1 MRSIEEHRQQI
12 ESRGVKIVAISVDP
26 PQVTKEHAARRGY
39 SFLFLADE
47 TLEVIGRYDL
57 VHKGGSGSSDI
68 ARPAEFLL
76 NPQGVV
82 RWRNLTES
90 YRVRAKGE
98 QILEALDRAGVPA
111 AGPTEPNESRG
122 DRNAAP
128 NRSPVAPP
136 VPVPAR

>member
-1 MRSIEEHRQQI
+1 MRSLEEHKQQI

-26 PQVTKEHAARRGY
+26 PHVTKEHAAKRGY

-47 TLEVIGRYDL
+47 KLEVIGRYDL

-76 NPQGVV
+76 DPQGVV

-90 YRVRAKGE
+90 YRVRPKGE
-98 QILEALDRAGVPA
+98 QILEALDQAGVPT
-111 AGPTEPNESRG
+111 AGSA
-122 DRNAAP
+122 DRNDIP
-128 NRSPVAPP
+128 
-136 VPVPAR
+136 